1 MEPKSDSV
9 DFSFLDSEL
18 SSLSIID
25 MESYHLKSALPR
37 VSRSSLWV
45 TENFMWSEDD
55 VLGQG
60 TFGIVYKGFRKKDG
74 MPVAVKKFNRISN
87 LRPEDERR
95 RELELLQKLHH
106 ENVVKLLAIEN
117 DQKEKKFVLVTE
129 LCTGNSLHN
138 IVKEPENAY
147 GLPEDDFLL
156 ILEHVAAGIKYLK
169 EEGVVHRDLKL
180 GNIMK
185 YEGIDGSVLYKL
197 IDFGHAKCIN
207 NDECFDSI
215 CGTSYY
221 IHPKIYGC
229 YLNEETKEPFPVTLE
244 LWSIGV
250 IIYTVATGCLPF
262 RLIDPKDTKALYL
275 ITKNKPTGAIS
286 GCQKSADSNSFNY
299 STSLPDKCQ
308 LSRDLKKL
316 ITPII
321 AKLMEVSL
329 SKAWSFEEF
338 FASIE
343 QINKAKQHMIW
354 CWRVHEFEML
364 RLYPEDEVWTA
375 EKLSSNIE
383 NMTSIPATQQTLLH
397 DNVNIVSDKR
407 PLITTEKKPF
417 FLFCRGDNI
426 QELRDDGND
435 LVFPSMN
442 TKKLD
447 RQRDCSKSKQ
457 CAILAYD
464 LKRQAD
470 HFSLAARMTNKAANH
485 FRKHI
490 AREAA
495 KLDSLLKQILQSS
508 TSTKQQIEIIMK
520 IQRLF
525 ENKDTAKTD
534 VLQSDI
540 LNLNI
545 ELEEQA
551 SAIRK
556 LMNSIPNM
564 NIPENSITTGVA
576 TMNTLALRLKDSWQ
590 KLESNLYQTLSY
602 KEEEHFKLE
611 KIRVSSACE
620 EINYLMVSII
630 LPFASDLAQTLS
642 NWHKESQEYF
652 NRAENLEVNIIE
664 IQTALREIQE
674 RFDSTKEQQILSLQT
689 EKKDSKIAQR
699 LQCAI
704 QDQDLSIVQLP
715 DSTNYLRRIVTQ
727 IFAQHQEMTKLI
739 MESKKINSDTRKVI
753 ENIIAPEM
761 RNGDFPN
768 V

>member
-1 MEPKSDSV
+1 MEPKCDSV
-9 DFSFLDSEL
+9 DFSFLNSEL
-18 SSLSIID
+18 PCLPSLRRID

-37 VSRSSLWV
+37 VHRSGLWM

-60 TFGIVYKGFRKKDG
+60 TFGIVYKGYRKKDG

-87 LRPEDERR
+87 QRPEDEQR

-129 LCTGNSLHN
+129 LCTGNSLHDM
-138 IVKEPENAY
+138 IKEPENAY
-147 GLPEDDFLL
+147 GLPENDFLL

-215 CGTSYY
+215 CGTSYF

-229 YLNEETKEPFPVTLE
+229 YLNEETKEPFPVILE

-250 IIYTVATGCLPF
+250 IIYTIATGSLPF
-262 RLIDPKDTKALYL
+262 RLLDSKDMKKALYW

-286 GCQKSADSNSFNY
+286 GCQNSPDSNSFDY

-308 LSRDLKKL
+308 LSRDLKKV

-338 FASIE
+338 FASVE
-343 QINKAKQHMIW
+343 QINKAKQRVIW

-375 EKLSSNIE
+375 EKLSSKIE
-383 NMTSIPATQQTLLH
+383 NVTSIPVTQQILLH
-397 DNVNIVSDKR
+397 DKVVNIESDKQ
-407 PLITTEKKPF
+407 LVITTEKKPF
-417 FLFCRGDNI
+417 FLFRRGDNV
-426 QELRDDGND
+426 QELRDAGND

-442 TKKLD
+442 IKKLD
-447 RQRDCSKSKQ
+447 RQKDCSKSKQ
-457 CAILAYD
+457 CVILAYD

-470 HFSLAARMTNKAANH
+470 HFSLAAKMTNKAANH
-485 FRKHI
+485 LRKHI

-495 KLDSLLKQILQSS
+495 KLDSLQKQILQSS
-508 TSTKQQIEIIMK
+508 TSAKQQIEIIMK

-534 VLQSDI
+534 GLQSDI

-545 ELEEQA
+545 KLEEQA

-564 NIPENSITTGVA
+564 SIPENSITTGVA

-602 KEEEHFKLE
+602 KEEEYFKLE

-620 EINYLMVSII
+620 EIKHLMVSTI

-642 NWHKESQEYF
+642 NWYKESQEYF
-652 NRAENLEVNIIE
+652 NRVKFSVFYFCIL
-664 IQTALREIQE
+664 
-674 RFDSTKEQQILSLQT
+674 TK
-689 EKKDSKIAQR
+689 
-699 LQCAI
+699 
-704 QDQDLSIVQLP
+704 
-715 DSTNYLRRIVTQ
+715 
-727 IFAQHQEMTKLI
+727 
-739 MESKKINSDTRKVI
+739 KVI
-753 ENIIAPEM
+753 Y
-761 RNGDFPN
+761 